1 MSQQDYYALL
11 GVAPTASAAEVKR
24 AFRKLAL
31 ETHPDRNPDR
41 SGAEERFKTI
51 SEAYGVLSD
60 PEKRAQYDQY
70 RRLGFRPAGGGQAHP
85 GFGYSQEEIFRDFFG
100 NQASREVFA
109 EMQREFA
116 KMGFRFDDRFIN
128 NLFFGGNPY
137 VFHGGMGGGPTR
149 VRVFRFGNFA
159 PHGAPKAGQQ
169 PGTAP
174 QKPPSLAKPL
184 LKLGAGMLLQAGKNF
199 GRYLVDKVTALN
211 QPAPK
216 QHLGSGREAD
226 VLYQLVIRPEDAD
239 SGTVIDV
246 RMPHLKDSKIVAVK
260 IPPGVH
266 SGTKL
271 RLKNMGRPLPGS
283 QQARGDVYI
292 ELQFG

>member
-1 MSQQDYYALL
+1 MSRQDYYAML
-11 GVAPTASAAEVKR
+11 GVAPTASAAEIKR

-31 ETHPDRNPDR
+31 ETHPDRNPDQ

-70 RRLGFRPAGGGQAHP
+70 RQMGFRPAGGGQAHP

-100 NQASREVFA
+100 SQASREVFA

-137 VFHGGMGGGPTR
+137 VFHGTMGGGPSR
-149 VRVFRFGNFA
+149 VRVFRFGNFV
-159 PHGAPKAGQQ
+159 PRPDLNAGQQ
-169 PGTAP
+169 PGNSSP
-174 QKPPSLAKPL
+174 KPPSLAKPL
-184 LKLGAGMLLQAGKNF
+184 LKLGAGMLLQAGKKF
-199 GRYLVDKVTALN
+199 GRYLMDKVTALT
-211 QPAPK
+211 QPVPK
-216 QHLGSGREAD
+216 QPLSSGREAD

-246 RMPHLKDSKIVAVK
+246 RMPHLNNSRIVAVK
-260 IPPGVH
+260 VPPGVH
-266 SGTKL
+266 PGTKL
-271 RLKNMGRPLPGS
+271 RLKNMGRPLPGT

-292 ELQFG
+292 ELQFS